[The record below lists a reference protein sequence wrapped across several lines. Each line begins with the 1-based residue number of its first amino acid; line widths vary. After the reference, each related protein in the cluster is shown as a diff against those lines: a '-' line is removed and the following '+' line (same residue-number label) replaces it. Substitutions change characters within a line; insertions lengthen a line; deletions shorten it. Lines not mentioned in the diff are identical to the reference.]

1 MQIGRQLLLLMIV
14 IIVMGGCGN
23 VITEDQLI
31 GGTWLLINGYEDGEI
46 GGDPVCPPFDGGL
59 EFIDE
64 ENVYV
69 IDQEKEFVYRLRESD
84 EGGMRIEFYNPNGE
98 VDFYKI
104 TMENENGFGINS
116 TGVSKTRNC
125 YFEREK

>member
-1 MQIGRQLLLLMIV
+1 MIV

-31 GGTWLLINGYEDGEI
+31 GGTWLLTNGYEDGEI
-46 GGDPVCPPFDGGL
+46 GGDPVCPGYEEGM

-69 IDQEKEFVYRLRESD
+69 IAQEKEFVYRLRESD
-84 EGGMRIEFYNPNGE
+84 EGMKIEFYHPNG
-98 VDFYKI
+98 VIDFFKI
-104 TMENENGFGINS
+104 TMENENGFGLNGS
-116 TGVSKTRNC
+116 GMSKTRNC
-125 YFEREK
+125 YFEREE

>member
-1 MQIGRQLLLLMIV
+1 MKIDRQVLLLMIV

-31 GGTWLLINGYEDGEI
+31 GGTWLLTNGYEDGEI
-46 GGDPVCPPFDGGL
+46 GGDPVCPGYEEGM

-69 IDQEKEFVYRLRESD
+69 IAQEKEFVYRLRESD
-84 EGGMRIEFYNPNGE
+84 EGMKIEFYHPNG
-98 VDFYKI
+98 VIDFFKI
-104 TMENENGFGINS
+104 TMENENGFGLNGS
-116 TGVSKTRNC
+116 GMSKTRNC
-125 YFEREK
+125 YFEREE

>member
-1 MQIGRQLLLLMIV
+1 MDRQVLLLMIV

-31 GGTWLLINGYEDGEI
+31 GGTWLLTNGYEDGEI
-46 GGDPVCPPFDGGL
+46 GGDPVCPGYEEGM

-69 IDQEKEFVYRLRESD
+69 IAQEKEFVYRLRESD
-84 EGGMRIEFYNPNGE
+84 EGMKIEFYRSE
-98 VDFYKI
+98 EHTSELQSRFD
-104 TMENENGFGINS
+104 
-116 TGVSKTRNC
+116 
-125 YFEREK
+125 